1 MFYGSDFNAPECF
14 ISQLAF
20 TSLNGFLLTTDG
32 RLFSWGANTPCIG
45 RKINDKITN
54 EEEQI
59 NKFAYHEKQKEEYE
73 D

>member
-32 RLFSWGANTPCIG
+32 RLFSWGANTSCIG
-45 RKINDKITN
+45 RTINDNVINEDEKIK
-54 EEEQI
+54 I
-59 NKFAYHEKQKEEYE
+59 IAYHEKLADETEE
-73 D
+73 

>member
-1 MFYGSDFNAPECF
+1 MFYGSDFTAPECF

-32 RLFSWGANTPCIG
+32 RLFSWGANSSCIG
-45 RKINDKITN
+45 RIINNNNNN

-59 NKFAYHEKQKEEYE
+59 KKFAYHEKPKETSDE
-73 D
+73 